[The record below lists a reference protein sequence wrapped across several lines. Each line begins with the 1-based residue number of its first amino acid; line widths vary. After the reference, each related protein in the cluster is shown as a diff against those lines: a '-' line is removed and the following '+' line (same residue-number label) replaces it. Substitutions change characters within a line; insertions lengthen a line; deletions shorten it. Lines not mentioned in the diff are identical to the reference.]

1 MPPSVTVK
9 VVTGEPAG
17 EAAALVGR
25 VKSARTVGT
34 RLKVEPPVSRMVTV
48 G

>member
-1 MPPSVTVK
+1 MPVRFTVK
-9 VVTGEPAG
+9 VVLAEPVGE
-17 EAAALVGR
+17 EAELVGL
-25 VKSARTVGT
+25 VKSARTVGV